1 MKESDIR
8 PQALFDRY
16 LELSRQDIAVFF
28 ADHEQFATVPCP
40 ACGEAEVS
48 LAFKKFGFQY
58 VTCDACGSL
67 FNSPR
72 PTQAMIDR
80 YYRESTAVKF
90 WATTFYKETEAERRA
105 RLFVPRAELVH
116 ELARK
121 YELAGTT
128 FVDIGCGY
136 GVLLEEVARQ
146 PGFETVIGIDLSPD
160 LAQVCRDKGFFV
172 IKKKAEEVLPSEV
185 TAGVA
190 TSFEV
195 LEHLYNPTVFLKR
208 IRDLLLPAG
217 ILLLTTLTCSGFD
230 IQVLWEHSKSVYPP
244 HHINLISVEGMIQ
257 LVTRSGFE
265 LADLST
271 PGELDVDIVRNTVT
285 ENPAID
291 LPRFVR
297 QIIDSPDEGVSARFQ
312 QFLKANRLSSHIRV
326 VAQCPVS
333 RRPDS
338 DFF

>member
-8 PQALFDRY
+8 PKVLFDRY

-28 ADHEQFATVPCP
+28 DDHEQFDAVCCP

-48 LAFKKFGFQY
+48 PAFEKFGFQY

-80 YYRESTAVKF
+80 YYRESAAAKF
-90 WATTFYKETEAERRA
+90 WATHFYKETEAERRA

-121 YELAGTT
+121 YELARTT

-136 GVLLEEVARQ
+136 GMLLEEVARG
-146 PGFETVIGIDLSPD
+146 PGFEAVIGIDPSPE

-172 IKKKAEEVLPSEV
+172 IEKKAEEVQPNEMA
-185 TAGVA
+185 AGVA
-190 TSFEV
+190 TCFEV
-195 LEHLYNPTVFLKR
+195 LEHLYDPVVFLKR
-208 IRDLLLPAG
+208 ICDLLLPG
-217 ILLLTTLTCSGFD
+217 GVLLLTTLTCSGFD

-271 PGELDVDIVRNTVT
+271 PGELDVDIVRNTVV
-285 ENPAID
+285 ENPAIV
-291 LPRFVR
+291 LPRFIR
-297 QIIDSPDEGVSARFQ
+297 QIINSPDEGVRVRFQ
-312 QFLKANRLSSHIRV
+312 QFLKANRLSSYIRV
-326 VAQCPVS
+326 VAQCPI
-333 RRPDS
+333 
-338 DFF
+338 